1 MPEELEFEKPI
12 LELENRIAELRASED
27 SVAARAEIARL
38 EERLARQQ
46 QRVYSSL
53 TAWQRTQIARH
64 PKRPH
69 TLDLVNLLLEDWVEL
84 HGDRVFG
91 DDKAIVGGL
100 ALFEGEPVVVIGH
113 QKGRDTRE
121 NIARNFGMPHPEGY
135 RKALR
140 LMQLAARF
148 AKPVITF
155 IDTPGAYPGLGAEER
170 GQAEAIARNLREM
183 AGLPTPVICVVT
195 GEGGS
200 GGALALGV
208 GNRVLM
214 LEYAIYSVISPE
226 GCAAILWG
234 EAGKAPEAAEIM
246 RVTAPDLLKLGV
258 IDAIVPEP
266 VGGAHRN
273 WDAAA
278 ASLRAVLREQLWELR
293 SKSEAELI
301 EERQEKFRRI
311 GVFEET
317 V

>member
-1 MPEELEFEKPI
+1 
-12 LELENRIAELRASED
+12 
-27 SVAARAEIARL
+27 
-38 EERLARQQ
+38 
-46 QRVYSSL
+46 
-53 TAWQRTQIARH
+53 
-64 PKRPH
+64 
-69 TLDLVNLLLEDWVEL
+69 
-84 HGDRVFG
+84 
-91 DDKAIVGGL
+91 
-100 ALFEGEPVVVIGH
+100 
-113 QKGRDTRE
+113 
-121 NIARNFGMPHPEGY
+121 
-135 RKALR
+135 
-140 LMQLAARF
+140 
-148 AKPVITF
+148 
-155 IDTPGAYPGLGAEER
+155 
-170 GQAEAIARNLREM
+170 
-183 AGLPTPVICVVT
+183 
-195 GEGGS
+195 
-200 GGALALGV
+200 
-208 GNRVLM
+208 M

-311 GVFEET
+311 GVFEEM